1 MACSRAACVFGG
13 ARLISSAS
21 RSSVKIG
28 PLVSTKLLVWKLNR
42 LVPSTSPGIKSG
54 VNWMRPNLIDSD
66 AANAWASSVFAVPG
80 TPSSRMWPP
89 TRRLVSIRSI
99 TSSWPTTALRTS
111 LRIASVRAWISRNSI
126 NNLPLPSKYI
136 ARERRQRRRA
146 AMAARRKFVRRAQN
160 APAIDLNGSRLPGPA
175 QPVHQGRIR
184 HPARRMQLARYVA
197 DDRVDVAF
205 DDHGLVA
212 RKLEQLGRV
221 LDQPGLARR
230 HSNRRRQRD
239 AEATHR
245 GPQQERDGDCPLD
258 GCQDE
263 RKLEQ
268 HPERRAR
275 LLGQTMHGF
284 VEHNIARAPAQPAD
298 QRRRKGGI
306 ARQSMV
312 LHDVRVG
319 ENPQP
324 PLIDAQLADQHALRA
339 PDHRAQPVGLDQL
352 NTASDF

>member
-1 MACSRAACVFGG
+1 MACNRAACVFGG

-126 NNLPLPSKYI
+126 NNLPLPSKYV
-136 ARERRQRRRA
+136 ARQRRRRRRA
-146 AMAARRKFVRRAQN
+146 AVAARGELAGGAQH
-160 APAIDLNGSRLPGPA
+160 APAIDLDRARLPGPA
-175 QPVHQGRIR
+175 QPVHQRRVR
-184 HPARRMQLARYVA
+184 HPARRMQLTRHVA
-197 DDRVDVAF
+197 NDRVDVAF
-205 DDHGLVA
+205 DDHRLVA
-212 RKLEQLGRV
+212 RKVEQFCRV

-230 HSNRRRQRD
+230 HGDRRRQRN
-239 AEATHR
+239 AEAPHR
-245 GPQQERDGDCPLD
+245 GPQQEGDGKRPLH

-284 VEHNIARAPAQPAD
+284 VEHNIARA
-298 QRRRKGGI
+298 
-306 ARQSMV
+306 
-312 LHDVRVG
+312 
-319 ENPQP
+319 
-324 PLIDAQLADQHALRA
+324 
-339 PDHRAQPVGLDQL
+339 
-352 NTASDF
+352 